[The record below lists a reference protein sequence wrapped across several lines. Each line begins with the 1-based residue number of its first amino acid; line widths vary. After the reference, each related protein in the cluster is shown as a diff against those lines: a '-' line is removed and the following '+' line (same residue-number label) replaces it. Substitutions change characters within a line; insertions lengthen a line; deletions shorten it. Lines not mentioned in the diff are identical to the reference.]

1 MAKGSIQNKDSFL
14 NHIAEQLG
22 RERNTDV
29 PLPEWEYQP
38 QWDVY
43 QDKTADELCGLFKKN
58 SEEKDTHV
66 LETTK
71 QQLPEMMEHVMETYG
86 GAPMVSTD
94 DERFGT
100 YGLTDVLAKNGVH
113 QWDPEQ
119 GKENIENAKAAN
131 IGFLFSDVSLAESGT
146 ITQF

>member
-100 YGLTDVLAKNGVH
+100 YGLTDVLAKTVCISGIQNRARKISKTRKR
-113 QWDPEQ
+113 P
-119 GKENIENAKAAN
+119 I
-131 IGFLFSDVSLAESGT
+131 SDSCSVM
-146 ITQF
+146 